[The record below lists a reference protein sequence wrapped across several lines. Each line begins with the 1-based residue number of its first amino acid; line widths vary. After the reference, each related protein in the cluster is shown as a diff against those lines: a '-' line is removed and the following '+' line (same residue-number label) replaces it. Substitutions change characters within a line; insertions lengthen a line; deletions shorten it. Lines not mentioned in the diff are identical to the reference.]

1 MTLAPLAS
9 KTCTL
14 CRGGVPPS
22 RRLPL
27 IGIDFDEDHGGHH
40 AEVLLKQAPEPDE
53 RVFVSDLNLRGP
65 DLFLDLSEALLHE
78 VSSGLVQDCPLAKLR
93 SRRDMNRHDSPV
105 SRKKARRET
114 GPSLRRKKALMPSAA
129 LMPQANRGHQ
139 PSNSRR
145 CQPAPL
151 R

>member
-65 DLFLDLSEALLHE
+65 DLFLDLSEERSGILFRHAPRAALLHE
-78 VSSGLVQDCPLAKLR
+78 VGPVQ
-93 SRRDMNRHDSPV
+93 
-105 SRKKARRET
+105 T
-114 GPSLRRKKALMPSAA
+114 
-129 LMPQANRGHQ
+129 
-139 PSNSRR
+139 
-145 CQPAPL
+145 AP
-151 R
+151 